1 MTWHGTGDP
10 QFAQVVE
17 AFAEFTEENGYQAQ
31 LAIRHRGRTV
41 VDLWSGLE
49 PDSLL
54 PVFSAGKG
62 AIGVVVAHL
71 LRSGRLDV
79 ERPVAD
85 YWPEFAAAGKAAVTV
100 GQVVSH
106 QAGLVTVDGGLRDAD
121 FLHHEPLAARLA
133 AQRPLW
139 RPGAGFGYHWLT
151 IGTLADEIVRR
162 CTGRSLAA
170 VFAEDI
176 ARPHAVDVHLG
187 TDASLD
193 GRTVAVDA
201 PAPEEL
207 APLAELLTERR
218 DRGWSAADDFP
229 VPLWVRA
236 NDRDLQRAGAPAA
249 AAVASARGLAA
260 MYAALP
266 KVAGPDALAQVSQL
280 QVAGDDLTTGRYFR
294 YGLAFQL
301 PGADNLLYGSARA
314 VGHDGAGG
322 AIAFYDPADD
332 LAFGYVPQR
341 IPLPGGADAR
351 AVRMA
356 QIAHRCARTAP
367 LQESS

>member
-1 MTWHGTGDP
+1 MTRHGTRDP
-10 QFAQVVE
+10 R
-17 AFAEFTEENGYQAQ
+17 FTEVVDAFEQLAADDDFQAQ
-31 LAIRHRGRTV
+31 LAIRHHGRTV
-41 VDLWSGLE
+41 VDLSTGLE
-49 PDSLL
+49 PDNLL

-71 LRSGRLDV
+71 LNGGHLDA

-85 YWPEFAAAGKAAVTV
+85 YWPEFAAAGKSAITV
-100 GQVVSH
+100 GQVLSH

-121 FLHHEPLAARLA
+121 FLRHEPLAVRLA

-162 CTGRSLAA
+162 CTGRTLAD
-170 VFAEDI
+170 VFAQDI
-176 ARPHAVDVHLG
+176 TGPHTVDVHLG

-201 PAPEEL
+201 PDAEEL
-207 APLAELLTERR
+207 APLAQLLAARR

-229 VPLWVRA
+229 VPLWERA
-236 NDRDLQRAGAPAA
+236 NHRDLQRAGAPAA

-301 PGADNLLYGSARA
+301 PGADHLRYGSARA

-332 LAFGYVPQR
+332 LAFGYVPRR

-351 AVRMA
+351 AIRIA
-356 QIAHRCARTAP
+356 EIAHRCARAAHP
-367 LQESS
+367 QEA